1 MRPTTGYWMYCDNQA
16 ALQETV
22 FHECTNHIDADCH
35 FAHERFLDKV
45 IETSYVKFE
54 DNWANLFTKPVGG
67 SRVKHIC
74 DEVGMSDI
82 YAPA

>member
-1 MRPTTGYWMYCDNQA
+1 M
-16 ALQETV
+16 
-22 FHECTNHIDADCH
+22 
-35 FAHERFLDKV
+35 